1 MPEYPLKPDVMHTGI
16 THKFTSAELHV
27 LLKDLVISITEK
39 EEIEAEKTESLS
51 GYKTRLDRVA
61 KEINRIKNAC
71 QRGEENR
78 TVEVQLVRNFEKG
91 VRQYWTF
98 DDDAVVNKF
107 GGLGTLRKLVQKE
120 PLTPSDHAIQLELLE
135 EENAKRETEGDII
148 AGGSKKGKEPA
159 RQKDGTIGKVE
170 KPGDG
175 APKKPKP
182 SKPKDAPDGGDGST
196 EEEDARRKDGDHP
209 RPDEDGGM

>member
-16 THKFTSAELHV
+16 IHKFTSSELHV

-39 EEIEAEKTESLS
+39 EEIEAEKTESNS

-78 TVEVQLVRNFEKG
+78 TVQVQLVRNFEKG

-98 DDDAVVNKF
+98 DDDAVVNQF
-107 GGLGTLRKLVQKE
+107 GGLGTLRKMVKRE
-120 PLTPSDHAIQLELLE
+120 PLTPADHAIQLELLE
-135 EENAKRETEGDII
+135 EENAKRETEGKKSDD
-148 AGGSKKGKEPA
+148 GSEKGKEPA
-159 RQKDGTIGKVE
+159 RQKDGSMKKVE
-170 KPGDG
+170 KPKSEK
-175 APKKPKP
+175 PPKP
-182 SKPKDAPDGGDGST
+182 SKPKDAPEISDD
-196 EEEDARRKDGDHP
+196 DHP
-209 RPDEDGGM
+209 RPDEDGGL